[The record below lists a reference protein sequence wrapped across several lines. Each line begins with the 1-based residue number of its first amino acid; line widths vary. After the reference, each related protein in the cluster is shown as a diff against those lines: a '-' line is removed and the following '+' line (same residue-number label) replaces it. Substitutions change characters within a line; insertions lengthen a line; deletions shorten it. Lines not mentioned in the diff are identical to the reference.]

1 MVICPNPRQHC
12 SEVSATSTV
21 LASGLLLWA
30 LFFCLSAL
38 VVLSVWRQRKACS
51 SLPPGPTPLPFIGNY
66 LQLNTEQMYDSF
78 MKIGEKFGPV
88 FTVHLGPRTV
98 VVLTGF
104 EAVKEALVDQAE
116 EFSGRGEQATFDW
129 LFKGFALSG
138 PQSWLNICS
147 NPSQHC
153 SKASATS
160 TMLASGLLLGSL
172 LLSLSA
178 LVVLSVWRQR
188 KASSGLPPGPTPL
201 PFIGNYLQLN
211 TEQMYDSLM
220 KPRLER
226 PLKIA
231 WDVGDRP

>member
-1 MVICPNPRQHC
+1 
-12 SEVSATSTV
+12 VSATSTV

-129 LFKGFALSG
+129 LFKGFGECLGRDPHTQLSPG
-138 PQSWLNICS
+138 QY
-147 NPSQHC
+147 
-153 SKASATS
+153 
-160 TMLASGLLLGSL
+160 GLLQAAAQGSSMNYHL
-172 LLSLSA
+172 LF
-178 LVVLSVWRQR
+178 
-188 KASSGLPPGPTPL
+188 PPL
-201 PFIGNYLQLN
+201 PHPIIACLNCLLVSFLIYFSIFVSPFLFHSPHLSPFLAVSCVSSSFFVCHYLAYFLPILVFLFIYLFISSFSF
-211 TEQMYDSLM
+211 SLF
-220 KPRLER
+220 L
-226 PLKIA
+226 
-231 WDVGDRP
+231 